1 MLRRALLTAVVT
13 ALAALSLAAAGPLRQ
28 VTDHIGRRVEVS
40 RQPQRIVS
48 LAPSITETLF
58 ALDLGDR
65 VAGVTDY
72 CDYPGEARSRPKVGG
87 IINPSVEA
95 IVVLQPDLVL
105 IGRETNRRETMEAL
119 ERVRVPVYVVN
130 AARIEDIFRLIR
142 DVAALAGVPERG
154 EALASRLERR
164 SAYIEKLVSTEAAP
178 RLFFLIGLNPVVTV
192 GRGSF
197 LDDLVRRAGGQ
208 SISSAS
214 AQPWPHYSLEEVLRA
229 DPQFLLVPRSPGFA
243 PSREDLLRQPGW
255 NELKAVQEDRI
266 VYLPSEVE
274 RPGPRL
280 VDMQEMIARAL
291 HPGLFN
297 SQPPAKNTASA
308 LPRPRSKVEKVQ
320 SAKFKV
326 ARAWTLIFELGT
338 LN

>member
-119 ERVRVPVYVVN
+119 ERVRVRSTWSMP
-130 AARIEDIFRLIR
+130 R
-142 DVAALAGVPERG
+142 
-154 EALASRLERR
+154 ASR
-164 SAYIEKLVSTEAAP
+164 
-178 RLFFLIGLNPVVTV
+178 
-192 GRGSF
+192 
-197 LDDLVRRAGGQ
+197 
-208 SISSAS
+208 ISS
-214 AQPWPHYSLEEVLRA
+214 
-229 DPQFLLVPRSPGFA
+229 G
-243 PSREDLLRQPGW
+243 
-255 NELKAVQEDRI
+255 
-266 VYLPSEVE
+266 
-274 RPGPRL
+274 
-280 VDMQEMIARAL
+280 
-291 HPGLFN
+291 
-297 SQPPAKNTASA
+297 
-308 LPRPRSKVEKVQ
+308 
-320 SAKFKV
+320 
-326 ARAWTLIFELGT
+326 
-338 LN
+338 